1 MFTILHLPIY
11 LSSSYLFEFFIEKLI
26 STFRIGGTNR
36 LAKLNSTK
44 SNQSTSSLKRSLQLK
59 NQLYIVRKEKKKKRK
74 TRKKIKYRSVV
85 PGNLKWHHDFAR
97 SLVAAKYAHKY

>member
-59 NQLYIVRKEKKKKRK
+59 NQLYIVRKEKKNAKKNKIPFSCSRK
-74 TRKKIKYRSVV
+74 SQ
-85 PGNLKWHHDFAR
+85 
-97 SLVAAKYAHKY
+97 VAPRFREEPRRGKVCA

>member
-59 NQLYIVRKEKKKKRK
+59 NQLYIVRKEKKRK
-74 TRKKIKYRSVV
+74 EKNKIPFSCSRKSQ
-85 PGNLKWHHDFAR
+85 
-97 SLVAAKYAHKY
+97 VAPRFREEPRRGKVCA

>member
-59 NQLYIVRKEKKKKRK
+59 NQLYIVRKEKKNAKKNKIPFSCSRK
-74 TRKKIKYRSVV
+74 SQ
-85 PGNLKWHHDFAR
+85 
-97 SLVAAKYAHKY
+97 VAARFREEPRRSKVCA

>member
-36 LAKLNSTK
+36 IAKLNSTK

-59 NQLYIVRKEKKKKRK
+59 NQLYIVRKEKKKGKKNAKKNKIPFSCSRK
-74 TRKKIKYRSVV
+74 SQ
-85 PGNLKWHHDFAR
+85 
-97 SLVAAKYAHKY
+97 VAARFREEPRRGKVCA

>member
-11 LSSSYLFEFFIEKLI
+11 LSSSLFEFFIEKLI

-44 SNQSTSSLKRSLQLK
+44 SNLLSKTIPSIEKS
-59 NQLYIVRKEKKKKRK
+59 IV
-74 TRKKIKYRSVV
+74 YR
-85 PGNLKWHHDFAR
+85 
-97 SLVAAKYAHKY
+97 

>member
-44 SNQSTSSLKRSLQLK
+44 SNLLSKTIPSIEKS
-59 NQLYIVRKEKKKKRK
+59 IV
-74 TRKKIKYRSVV
+74 YR
-85 PGNLKWHHDFAR
+85 
-97 SLVAAKYAHKY
+97 

>member
-59 NQLYIVRKEKKKKRK
+59 NQLYIVRKEKKNAKKNKIPFSCSRK
-74 TRKKIKYRSVV
+74 SQVAPRFREEPRRSKVC
-85 PGNLKWHHDFAR
+85 A
-97 SLVAAKYAHKY
+97 